1 MDYQS
6 LPVEDISPG
15 PAAHRPGHWHE
26 RSPPCRIQ
34 PSNSPATAIIRSS
47 GRSSPRPCATTT
59 TSSWSRA
66 ELETELDGAGVL
78 AIGDAIAR
86 LADRGVIELA
96 GETVRASRAAVYL
109 DELDMIAV

>member
-1 MDYQS
+1 MQDPTKQLAS
-6 LPVEDISPG
+6 DSDHQI
-15 PAAHRPGHWHE
+15 E
-26 RSPPCRIQ
+26 R
-34 PSNSPATAIIRSS
+34 AIVSQTLRDDHDF
-47 GRSSPRPCATTT
+47 
-59 TSSWSRA
+59 SWSRA